1 MTNVASLTQSIERC
15 QAITKDAKSN
25 FLIPFRTLSSEKRLA
40 FEVIYAFMR
49 LTDDISD
56 EPEGSGRAQR
66 FRDWRQGLHAAFD
79 GNAGQSPVFPA
90 LVHIANKYR
99 IPLSLLDELIDGTEQ
114 DLIVTRFR
122 TFKEL
127 RAYCYKVAS
136 VVGLV
141 SLHIFELED
150 PTEANL
156 KLSQELAIDCGLAFQ
171 MTNILRDID
180 EDLARDRIYLP
191 QEDLRDFGLKDEDLQ
206 SRQATDPFKKLMEH
220 EWQRAQEYYER
231 SAPLA
236 SLLTR
241 QAQPC
246 LLTMRAIYYALH
258 QQIRK
263 QHFDVFHSRM
273 KISKLKKVILALRAR
288 LFRRGP

>member
-1 MTNVASLTQSIERC
+1 MTNVASLTQSIKRC
-15 QAITKDAKSN
+15 QSITKSAESN
-25 FLIPFRTLSSEKRLA
+25 FLIPFRTLSTEKRLA

-56 EPEGSGRAQR
+56 EPEGTGRAQR
-66 FRDWRQGLHAAFD
+66 FRDWRQGMHAAFD
-79 GNAGQSPVFPA
+79 GDTENSPVFPA

-99 IPLSLLDELIDGTEQ
+99 ISLSLLDELIDGTEQ

-122 TFKEL
+122 TFEEL

-150 PTEANL
+150 PTEANI

-171 MTNILRDID
+171 MTNILRDVD

-191 QEDLRDFGLKDEDLQ
+191 QEDLRHFGLTDEDLQ
-206 SRQATDPFKKLMEH
+206 SRQASDPFKKLMEY
-220 EWQRAQEYYER
+220 EWQRAQDFYER

-236 SLLTR
+236 SMLTR
-241 QAQPC
+241 QARPC

-263 QHFDVFHSRM
+263 RHFDVFHGRM
-273 KISKLKKVILALRAR
+273 RISKLKKIILALRAS